1 MAGAFGNLMPGHAM
15 EPQPNPTTAQ
25 HADED
30 RILRVWTPM
39 LLRTILLVA
48 VVLLASGLIV
58 MAVNSPGSY
67 VERYHQVRMGK
78 GHDFETLHELYRS
91 ALHGDPHGVLTM
103 GLFVL
108 TLVPLGRVAFCF
120 LLFIKERDYTYV
132 GFTAYVLAGLVLG
145 VILGRVG

>member
-1 MAGAFGNLMPGHAM
+1 M
-15 EPQPNPTTAQ
+15 EPQQNLVHPH

-39 LLRTILLVA
+39 LLRTILLAA
-48 VVLLASGLIV
+48 VVLLASGLML
-58 MAVNSPGSY
+58 MAVHEPGFY
-67 VERYHQVRMGK
+67 VARYHQVRAGTH
-78 GHDFETLHELYRS
+78 HDFETLPQLYRS

-120 LLFIKERDYTYV
+120 LLFIRERDYTYV
-132 GFTAYVLAGLVLG
+132 GFTFYVLTGLVIG
-145 VILGRVG
+145 VLLGRVG

>member
-1 MAGAFGNLMPGHAM
+1 
-15 EPQPNPTTAQ
+15 
-25 HADED
+25 
-30 RILRVWTPM
+30 
-39 LLRTILLVA
+39 
-48 VVLLASGLIV
+48 

-67 VERYHQVRMGK
+67 VDRYHQVRMGQ